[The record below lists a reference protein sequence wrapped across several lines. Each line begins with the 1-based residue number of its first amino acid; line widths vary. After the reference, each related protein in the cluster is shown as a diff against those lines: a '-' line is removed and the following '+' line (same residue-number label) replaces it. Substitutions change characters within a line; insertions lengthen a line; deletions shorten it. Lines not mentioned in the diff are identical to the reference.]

1 VKVEGVEVPDP
12 GIDSFGAAE
21 GNVLGGEVDGGDLDA
36 FTGEGDRVVTRPGA
50 KVDQG
55 AASLVPEALKEA
67 IPEVGAALTEPPL
80 LALRSLGVVEGD

>member
-1 VKVEGVEVPDP
+1 M
-12 GIDSFGAAE
+12 
-21 GNVLGGEVDGGDLDA
+21 LGGQVYGGDLDA

-50 KVDQG
+50 KIDQG

-80 LALRSLGVVEGD
+80 LALRSLGVVEGDKSLFERWMGDHFS